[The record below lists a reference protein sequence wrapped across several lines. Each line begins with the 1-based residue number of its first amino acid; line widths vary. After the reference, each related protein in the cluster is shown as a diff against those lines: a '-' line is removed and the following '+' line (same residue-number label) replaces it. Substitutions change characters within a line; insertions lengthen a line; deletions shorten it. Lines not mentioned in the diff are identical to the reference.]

1 MAKQKNIRRDI
12 EKENA
17 ELRDSLQKEYQLQS
31 NLVDIL
37 QKKVQGQRQLNDTQT
52 SLIDKVKS
60 QNSIEDQLV
69 SIQKAKQKII
79 DKQAKTG
86 KDVGKA
92 LLKRLN
98 DAEQILRVEKA
109 KKDNLAIQKKYQDGL
124 KDSLKD
130 ALGLSSKY
138 VEAFKAGGAAAL
150 GFLAMTK
157 AVEYISSTIGSIV
170 KDGFQ
175 LYKELGIGADEAF
188 RLSTNAFT
196 SLENFGSLLIYG
208 EGFTSSAREAAEFY
222 GRTAEI
228 TGDMQR
234 NMATLKK
241 LGVDSTK
248 AVQLDKIFSDA
259 AGDGN
264 DLTDS
269 IKVIAKKEGVTAK
282 KLFEGMADDMSRL
295 VGATEDEI
303 KAMAKTNAQLIKRGL
318 TMKQLEDISDNVL
331 NIEQSMRAEAKA
343 RAFIGRDINANGV
356 RQAAIALQNATNDK
370 ERNAAMLDMSRILEE
385 QVGSAKDFN
394 NMSRKQRQLFAE
406 AYGMSVDGITEMLTK
421 QKQFNELQA
430 KGMSD
435 EEVLAE
441 IERRE
446 AMDASITAL
455 KEMGSEAG
463 NLSMAMLP
471 ALASFKELGG
481 ANTMIGKGF
490 IKATKGAGNLLKKLY
505 EMTAGKLLGKL
516 GGIGKSLGGDMVKSK
531 SGKLFS
537 KDSPQGKMITNL
549 SGKKPKEMIPDTK
562 DMSKTVTDGG
572 KVSGKGGMK
581 DKLKDMAEGLK
592 AMGDGKVFA
601 GIGAVALAGP
611 AFIVALPSI
620 PFLLFM
626 GKVKLK
632 QLEGNFTGLGKGL
645 AQMPQG
651 ALGALTMLIAAPAL
665 ALGMLAI
672 PFLTFMSIPAIG
684 PVIQANFTA
693 LAAGLAAFGNPATA
707 LFVLTGIGLLAAL
720 GAAMIPFAYSLSLLS
735 PLVEAFGNIIIGVFG
750 TIPPI
755 ITAVANG
762 FATMFSSVTMDN
774 IGALLLLGPALM
786 GVAAGL
792 GAVGLLGIPG
802 MLVLTGLSAIAPSL
816 IEMATSVKDLFGF
829 DSEQSDTE
837 TESKESNTMGE
848 LLSEI
853 KGLRQDLQAQPIMVN
868 VDGKVVS
875 RISRVQSRQS
885 VSKKGF
891 GG

>member
-37 QKKVQGQRQLNDTQT
+37 QKKVQGQRQLNDAQT
-52 SLIDKVKS
+52 SLIDEVKS
-60 QNSIEDQLV
+60 QKSIEDQLV

-98 DAEQILRVEKA
+98 DTEQILRVEKA
-109 KKDNLAIQKKYQDGL
+109 KKDNLAIQKQYQDGL

-138 VEAFKAGGAAAL
+138 VEAFNAGGAAAL

-157 AVEYISSTIGSIV
+157 AVEYISSTVGSIV
-170 KDGFQ
+170 TDGYH

-196 SLENFGSLLIYG
+196 SLENFGSLLLYG
-208 EGFTSSAREAAEFY
+208 EGFTSSAREAAEYY

-303 KAMAKTNAQLIKRGL
+303 MAMAKTNAQLIKRGF
-318 TMKQLEDISDNVL
+318 TMKQLEDISNNVL
-331 NIEQSMRAEAKA
+331 SVEQSMRAEAKA

-356 RQAAIALQNATNDK
+356 RQAALALQTATTDK

-385 QVGSAKDFN
+385 QVGSADDFN
-394 NMSRKQRQLFAE
+394 NMSIKQRQLFAD

-430 KGMSD
+430 KGMTD
-435 EEVLAE
+435 DEVLAE
-441 IERRE
+441 IERQE

-481 ANTMIGKGF
+481 QNTMIWKGF
-490 IKATKGAGNLLKKLY
+490 SNATKGAGNLLKKLY

-516 GGIGKSLGGDMVKSK
+516 GGIGESLGGKIGGGAGPKTPKAPKMT
-531 SGKLFS
+531 SG
-537 KDSPQGKMITNL
+537 
-549 SGKKPKEMIPDTK
+549 
-562 DMSKTVTDGG
+562 GG
-572 KVSGKGGMK
+572 KGMSSMTGAIEKIDAKKLLAGGAALVLVAASVFIFAKAVQEFTEVGWKEVGMAVVSMGALVGALALVGMI
-581 DKLKDMAEGLK
+581 MSSG
-592 AMGDGKVFA
+592 V
-601 GIGAVALAGP
+601 GAVAILAG
-611 AFIVALPSI
+611 A
-620 PFLLFM
+620 
-626 GKVKLK
+626 
-632 QLEGNFTGLGKGL
+632 
-645 AQMPQG
+645 
-651 ALGALTMLIAAPAL
+651 
-665 ALGMLAI
+665 
-672 PFLTFMSIPAIG
+672 
-684 PVIQANFTA
+684 
-693 LAAGLAAFGNPATA
+693 
-707 LFVLTGIGLLAAL
+707 
-720 GAAMIPFAYSLSLLS
+720 AAMIVIASSMYVLGKATQQFVPI
-735 PLVEAFGNIIIGVFG
+735 VETLGDIFIGVLG
-750 TIPPI
+750 MIPPI
-755 ITAVANG
+755 IDSIATG
-762 FATMFSSVTMDN
+762 FTTMFSSVTMDN

-875 RISRVQSRQS
+875 RISRVQNRQN

>member
-12 EKENA
+12 EKENV

-37 QKKVQGQRQLNDTQT
+37 QKKVQGQRQLNGAQT
-52 SLIDKVKS
+52 SLIDEVKS
-60 QNSIEDQLV
+60 QKSIEDQLV

-98 DAEQILRVEKA
+98 DTEQILRVEKA
-109 KKDNLAIQKKYQDGL
+109 KKDNLAIQKQYQDGL

-138 VEAFKAGGAAAL
+138 VEAFNAGGAAAL

-157 AVEYISSTIGSIV
+157 AVEYISSTVGSIV
-170 KDGFQ
+170 TDGYH

-196 SLENFGSLLIYG
+196 SLENFGSLLLYG
-208 EGFTSSAREAAEFY
+208 EGFTSSAKEAAEYY

-248 AVQLDKIFSDA
+248 AIQLDKIFSDA

-264 DLTDS
+264 DLTAS

-303 KAMAKTNAQLIKRGL
+303 MAMAKTNAQLIKRGF
-318 TMKQLEDISDNVL
+318 TMKQLEDISNNVL
-331 NIEQSMRAEAKA
+331 SVEQSMRAEAKA

-356 RQAAIALQNATNDK
+356 RQAALALQTATT
-370 ERNAAMLDMSRILEE
+370 EEGRNAAMLDMSRILEQ
-385 QVGSAKDFN
+385 QVGSAEDFN
-394 NMSRKQRQLFAE
+394 NMSIKQRQLFAE

-421 QKQFNELQA
+421 QEKFNEYQKEYNGL
-430 KGMSD
+430 SD
-435 EEVLAE
+435 EDILNK
-441 IERRE
+441 IEADE
-446 AMDASITAL
+446 KQQAILTGIIDSG
-455 KEMGSEAG
+455 KEMGS
-463 NLSMAMLP
+463 LSMAMIP
-471 ALASFKELGG
+471 ALASAKELGVNFG
-481 ANTMIGKGF
+481 GVGDKLKGV
-490 IKATKGAGNLLKKLY
+490 AKGAGNLLKKLY

-516 GGIGKSLGGDMVKSK
+516 GGIGESLGGI
-531 SGKLFS
+531 G
-537 KDSPQGKMITNL
+537 
-549 SGKKPKEMIPDTK
+549 
-562 DMSKTVTDGG
+562 GG
-572 KVSGKGGMK
+572 KGPKTPKTPKMPKTPKTPKMPKGGGKGMGGMTGAIEK
-581 DKLKDMAEGLK
+581 IDAKKLLAGGAALVLVAASVFIFAKAVQEFTEVGWKEVGMAVISMAALVGAL
-592 AMGDGKVFA
+592 ALVGTIMSSGV
-601 GIGAVALAGP
+601 GAVAILAG
-611 AFIVALPSI
+611 AAAMVVIAGAMYV
-620 PFLLFM
+620 
-626 GKVKLK
+626 
-632 QLEGNFTGLGKGL
+632 LGK
-645 AQMPQG
+645 ATQQFVPIVET
-651 ALGALTMLIAAPAL
+651 LGEIFIGV
-665 ALGMLAI
+665 LGV
-672 PFLTFMSIPAIG
+672 IPAI
-684 PVIQANFTA
+684 IDS
-693 LAAGLAAFGNPATA
+693 
-707 LFVLTGIGLLAAL
+707 I
-720 GAAMIPFAYSLSLLS
+720 
-735 PLVEAFGNIIIGVFG
+735 
-750 TIPPI
+750 
-755 ITAVANG
+755 ANG

-786 GVAAGL
+786 GVAVGL
-792 GAVGLLGIPG
+792 GAVGLLGMPG

-829 DSEQSDTE
+829 DNEQSE
-837 TESKESNTMGE
+837 SESKESNTMGE

-875 RISRVQSRQS
+875 RISRVQNRQS
-885 VSKKGF
+885 VSKNGY